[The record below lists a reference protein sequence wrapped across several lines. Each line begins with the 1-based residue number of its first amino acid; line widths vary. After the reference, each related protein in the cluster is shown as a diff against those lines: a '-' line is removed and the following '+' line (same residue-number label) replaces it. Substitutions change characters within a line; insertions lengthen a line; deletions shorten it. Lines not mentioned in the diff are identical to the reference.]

1 MPQSSELTVL
11 YHIVQLF
18 VSHDVRPTL
27 ATHLARLGA
36 MANKIRQSVTPHP
49 GEQHQLGGEQSKLNW
64 LRAGVLGAN
73 DGIVSVA
80 GTIIG
85 VAGAGSNIR
94 ALMVAGFAALAAGAF
109 SMAGGEYVSVSTQR
123 DTERALLDKERW
135 ELKNC
140 WDDEVDELAQIYE
153 TKGISPATARTA
165 ALEAMHTD
173 ALYAHATDE
182 LGLDPNELINPWS
195 AAFSSFVSFTTG
207 GLIPLLF
214 ALLPIPAVGTII
226 CIVMAAALALCLT
239 GLVSA
244 KLGGADWHK
253 AVVRNVCMGLGTMLF
268 AWLVGLVF
276 NTATGA

>member
-1 MPQSSELTVL
+1 
-11 YHIVQLF
+11 
-18 VSHDVRPTL
+18 
-27 ATHLARLGA
+27 

-165 ALEAMHTD
+165 AL
-173 ALYAHATDE
+173 
-182 LGLDPNELINPWS
+182 
-195 AAFSSFVSFTTG
+195 
-207 GLIPLLF
+207 
-214 ALLPIPAVGTII
+214 
-226 CIVMAAALALCLT
+226 
-239 GLVSA
+239 
-244 KLGGADWHK
+244 
-253 AVVRNVCMGLGTMLF
+253 
-268 AWLVGLVF
+268 
-276 NTATGA
+276 

>member
-1 MPQSSELTVL
+1 MQEKSRPPSEPQQAEFVLAYLITRLSS
-11 YHIVQLF
+11 
-18 VSHDVRPTL
+18 
-27 ATHLARLGA
+27 
-36 MANKIRQSVTPHP
+36 MANRLRQTVTPHP

-85 VAGAGSNIR
+85 VAGAGSDVR
-94 ALMVAGFAALAAGAF
+94 ALLVAGFAALAAGAF

-123 DTERALLDKERW
+123 DTERAMLDKERW
-135 ELKNC
+135 ELENC

-153 TKGISPATARTA
+153 TKGISPTTARTA

-195 AAFSSFVSFTTG
+195 AAFSSFVSFTAG

-214 ALLPIPAVGTII
+214 ALLPIPTVGK
-226 CIVMAAALALCLT
+226 IVGIVFAAAIALCLT
-239 GLVSA
+239 GFISA
-244 KLGGADWHK
+244 KLGGADWRK
-253 AVVRNVCMGLGTMLF
+253 AVIRNAGMGLGTMLF
-268 AWLVGLVF
+268 AWLVGLAF
-276 NTATGA
+276 NVSTGA